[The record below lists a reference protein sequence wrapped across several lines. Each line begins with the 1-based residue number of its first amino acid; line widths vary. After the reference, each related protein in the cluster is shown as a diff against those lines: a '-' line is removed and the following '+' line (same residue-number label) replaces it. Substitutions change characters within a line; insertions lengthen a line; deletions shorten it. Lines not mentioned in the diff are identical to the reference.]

1 LPIPAPRLARRIMAE
16 APLRFVSAR
25 ARARERERERER
37 EALERGNKFI
47 SETTIGGRRGG

>member
-1 LPIPAPRLARRIMAE
+1 MAE